1 MFIRRRKSLNK
12 FYIHFPTIFNS
23 NFHHSKLFLIFEI
36 LDLSI
41 PLQIQFIPSKENT
54 YANNFSSLYL
64 LRQLLFHFESRTT
77 TILSISPF

>member
-23 NFHHSKLFLIFEI
+23 NFHRSKLFLIFEI

-64 LRQLLFHFESRTT
+64 LRQLLFHFESTT
-77 TILSISPF
+77 TLYFTFLRF